1 MIHALHTF
9 VPFSRTVT
17 ILINHQRQSE
27 VPFKVGN
34 QTPMHIACQR
44 GHYEVVNEIA
54 SRVPEWIG
62 AADSNRDMYTPLHYA
77 CQYCHEAIVSILLK
91 HGASVSL
98 TREEGW
104 SPLHIAVMKQFTE
117 GLKLLLEKNPQ
128 FVNCRDKQQCT
139 PLHYAGKHCNKPEII
154 TLLLKR

>member
-1 MIHALHTF
+1 
-9 VPFSRTVT
+9 
-17 ILINHQRQSE
+17 
-27 VPFKVGN
+27 
-34 QTPMHIACQR
+34 MHIACQR
-44 GHYEVVNEIA
+44 GHCEVVKEIA
-54 SRVPEWIG
+54 SRVPEWID

-77 CQYCHEAIVSILLK
+77 CKYSPEAVVSILLK

-104 SPLHIAVMKQFTE
+104 APLHIAVMKQFTE
-117 GLKLLLEKNPQ
+117 GLKLLLEKKPQ

-139 PLHYAGKHCNKPEII
+139 PLHYAGKHCNKPEIV

>member
-1 MIHALHTF
+1 MVSILL

-17 ILINHQRQSE
+17 ILIDHQCQSK

-44 GHYEVVNEIA
+44 GHHEIVNKIA
-54 SRVPEWIG
+54 SLVPEWIDV
-62 AADSNRDMYTPLHYA
+62 ADSNKDMYTPLHYA
-77 CQYCHEAIVSILLK
+77 CEHSHETVVSLLLE
-91 HGASVSL
+91 HGANVSL

-117 GLKLLLEKNPQ
+117 GVKLLLEKKPEC
-128 FVNCRDKQQCT
+128 VNYKDKQQCT
-139 PLHYAGKHCNKPEII
+139 PLHYAGKHCNKSEII
-154 TLLLKR
+154 TILVNR